1 MASAT
6 WEPFAAV
13 LRATR
18 EAMGHPSA
26 RSFYMKAGGRRFFG
40 ATYRQYLNV
49 ESAIS
54 GPGPQLVEKVAL
66 ALRLSTDRVRA
77 RAFFLAY
84 LRSLVGSES
93 LLDVILA
100 SLVDAPP
107 AEGSALRAAMA
118 RQSADREEHLTRE
131 QADLIE
137 SSLESYWSWF
147 LVIAATAPRKPEEV
161 AAAVGL
167 KLPAVKAAL
176 KALVKAGLVL
186 EGKDGRYKSAHS
198 SKVMRFPRDEH
209 FNLRRQKTYAHAA
222 KAGAGR
228 EKVLFHYFSVMRA
241 SEKELLAYAP
251 HLYEAVD
258 GSAVCSTN
266 VTAPDTGITLVET
279 TARKLFPY

>member
-1 MASAT
+1 MAAAA
-6 WEPFAAV
+6 WEPFAGV

-66 ALRLSTDRVRA
+66 ALRLSTDRARA
-77 RAFFLAY
+77 RAFFTAY
-84 LRSLVGSES
+84 LRCLVGGDG

-100 SLVDAPP
+100 TLTEAPP
-107 AEGSALRAAMA
+107 AEGSALRSALA
-118 RQSADREEHLTRE
+118 RQSAGREEHLTRE
-131 QADLIE
+131 QADLVE

-147 LVIAATAPRKPEEV
+147 LVIAATGPRTPEQV
-161 AAAVGL
+161 AGAVGL
-167 KLPAVKAAL
+167 KIPAVKTAL
-176 KALVKAGLVL
+176 KALAKAGLVV
-186 EGKDGRYKSAHS
+186 EGKDGRYKAAHS
-198 SKVMRFPRDEH
+198 SKVLRFPRDAH
-209 FNLRRQKTYAHAA
+209 FDLRRKMTYEHAE
-222 KAGAGR
+222 KAGKGR
-228 EKVLFHYFSVMRA
+228 EKTLFHYFTLMRA

-251 HLYEAVD
+251 HLFEAVD
-258 GSAVCSTN
+258 GATICSTN
-266 VTAPDTGITLVET
+266 ETASDTGITLVET

>member
-1 MASAT
+1 
-6 WEPFAAV
+6 
-13 LRATR
+13 
-18 EAMGHPSA
+18 
-26 RSFYMKAGGRRFFG
+26 
-40 ATYRQYLNV
+40 V

-66 ALRLSTDRVRA
+66 ALRLSTDRARA
-77 RAFFLAY
+77 RAFFRAY
-84 LRSLVGSES
+84 LSCLVASDS
-93 LLDVILA
+93 LLDVILS

-107 AEGSALRAAMA
+107 AEGSALRSALA
-118 RQSADREEHLTRE
+118 RQSAGREEHLTRE

-167 KLPAVKAAL
+167 KLPAVKSAL
-176 KALVKAGLVL
+176 KALAKAGLVV

-209 FNLRRQKTYAHAA
+209 FDLRRKKTLQHAE

-228 EKVLFHYFSVMRA
+228 EKVLFHYFTLMRA
-241 SEKELLAYAP
+241 SEQELLAYAP
-251 HLYEAVD
+251 HLFEAVD
-258 GSAVCSTN
+258 GSQICSTN
-266 VTAPDTGITLVET
+266 ETALDTGITLVET

>member
-1 MASAT
+1 MAAAA
-6 WEPFAAV
+6 WEPFAEV

-66 ALRLSTDRVRA
+66 ALRLSTDRDRA
-77 RAFFLAY
+77 RAFFSAY

-93 LLDVILA
+93 LLDVIMA
-100 SLVDAPP
+100 SMTQTPP
-107 AEGSALRAAMA
+107 AEGAALRGALA
-118 RQSADREEHLTRE
+118 RQSAGREAHLTRE

-147 LVIAATAPRKPEEV
+147 LVIAATGPRTPEQV
-161 AAAVGL
+161 AGAVGL
-167 KLPAVKAAL
+167 KTPAVKSAL
-176 KALVKAGLVL
+176 KALSKAGLVV
-186 EGKDGRYKSAHS
+186 EGKDGRYKAAHS
-198 SKVMRFPRDEH
+198 SKVLRFPRDAH
-209 FNLRRQKTYAHAA
+209 FDLRRKMTYEHAA
-222 KAGAGR
+222 KAGQGR
-228 EKVLFHYFSVMRA
+228 EKVLFHYFTLMRA

-251 HLYEAVD
+251 HLFEAVD
-258 GSAVCSTN
+258 GSQICSTN
-266 VTAPDTGITLVET
+266 ETATDTGVTLVET